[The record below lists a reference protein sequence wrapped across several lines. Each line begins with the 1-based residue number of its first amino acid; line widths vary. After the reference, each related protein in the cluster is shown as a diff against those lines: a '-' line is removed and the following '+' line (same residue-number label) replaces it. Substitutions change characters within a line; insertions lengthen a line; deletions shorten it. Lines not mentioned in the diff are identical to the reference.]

1 MLMGVLLWKLVWIWV
16 SAIIPTVVKRVVAAN
31 VLRVGLVTQVDG
43 VQEDPCCSV
52 IRSTLHVG
60 VVFGKPESIAKIP
73 IVGQSVAAIMQTTAR
88 RDQGCV
94 LRQHYEGYDLRIWVW
109 LASNF

>member
-16 SAIIPTVVKRVVAAN
+16 SAIIPTVVKMVVAAN
-31 VLRVGLVTQVDG
+31 VVMVGLITRIDS
-43 VQEDPCCSV
+43 VQGDSCCSV

-60 VVFGKPESIAKIP
+60 VVFGKPELIAKIP

-88 RDQGCV
+88 KDQGCV
-94 LRQHYEGYDLRIWVW
+94 QRQHYEGYDLCI
-109 LASNF
+109 